1 MSRLSGKIYF
11 FPAVLPLLAVVPW
24 LLTAFGTL
32 AGFVAG
38 LLAKKGGR
46 KIFAVVLAMSFVSL
60 GAAAYLFWPK
70 VTLKYVDDGSRLR
83 PADRLPTTETL
94 GSTAGETEPPTPTGA
109 AWDTWKPL
117 WTTATPRRSLSD
129 VVYALDLVISG
140 TWEGTVDAYS
150 ATTGKPVWSVKKKE
164 PVIALTPGVDVV
176 FAGEGVHTS
185 EISALTAI
193 NAADGKVRWSREFNG
208 HLESAGYLGRTGSQE
223 LLYMGAGPAGFY
235 CLRTGNGEILWK
247 RAGLHVDSRPLVI
260 EDTVYFAGQEVE
272 GADKSIFLA
281 LDSLTGV
288 EKWRL
293 ELPGMPWG
301 SPLYDAG
308 REQILITSG
317 VGQIG
322 IRRDTDKG
330 WAHSISLKDHR
341 IRWTRP
347 LSGMPLEKSI
357 FFAGPDLFLVTT
369 TNGETV
375 ALRAE
380 NGSVAWDEKL
390 DADIVADLALDLRNG
405 RVLSLDVNGKLRVRN
420 ALTGAYIDEHTFSPG
435 ANSGPSP
442 RDDGIVLAL
451 PRTISRYRW

>member
-1 MSRLSGKIYF
+1 M
-11 FPAVLPLLAVVPW
+11 LPLLAVVPW
-24 LLTAFGTL
+24 LLTAFGTM

-46 KIFAVVLAMSFVSL
+46 KIFLGVLALSFVSL

-83 PADRLPTTETL
+83 PRDRLPTTETL
-94 GSTAGETEPPTPTGA
+94 GSTAGEREQPAPSGA
-109 AWDTWKPL
+109 AWDTWRPL
-117 WTTATPRRSLSD
+117 WSTNTPRRALSD
-129 VVYALDLVISG
+129 VAYALDLVMVG

-150 ATTGKPVWSVKKKE
+150 AATGKPVWSLKKKE
-164 PVIALTPGVDVV
+164 PVIALTPGLNVV

-193 NAADGKVRWSREFNG
+193 NVADGRALWSREFNG
-208 HLESAGYLGRTGSQE
+208 HLESAGYLGGKDSQE

-235 CLRTGNGEILWK
+235 CIRTGNGEILWK
-247 RAGLHVDSRPLVI
+247 RSGLHVDSRPLVI
-260 EDTVYFAGQEVE
+260 DDTVYFAGQEVE
-272 GADKSIFLA
+272 GAEKSIFLA
-281 LDSLTGV
+281 LNASTGA
-288 EKWRL
+288 ERWRIDL
-293 ELPGMPWG
+293 LGMPWG
-301 SPLYDAG
+301 SPLYDSG

-322 IRRDTDKG
+322 LRRNTDKG
-330 WAHSISLKDHR
+330 WAHAISLKDR
-341 IRWTRP
+341 QIRWTRP

-357 FFAGPDLFLVTT
+357 FFAGPDLYLVTT

-390 DADIVADLALDLRNG
+390 DADIVADLSLDLRNG
-405 RVLSLDVNGKLRVRN
+405 HVLSLDVNGKLRVRN
-420 ALTGAYIDEHTFSPG
+420 ALTGAYVDEHTFSPG

-442 RDDGIVLAL
+442 RPDGIVLAL
-451 PRTISRYRW
+451 PRTIARYRW